1 MAPEAK
7 SQTEPSFASR
17 LMGPSANE
25 RQVKKP
31 AASPSRDGSGSERAE
46 ANKTSFAKAKPE
58 NRRKAQNG
66 DRDEKSRDSE
76 NVSANG
82 SGGSQ
87 QPQAPVKNEPSLK
100 DESLSAKV
108 DERAGA
114 PSGIGKLIEK
124 TDAQAEGER
133 KVSGST
139 EMTLAGL
146 VDAIARKAD
155 LNSKGPKI
163 DSETLS
169 LLESFKGEQVTVKQL
184 GVQQFMARM
193 KEAFDIDPEEIVQ
206 AFTKLDQKTLLSS
219 PEQAKD
225 AFLNNLD
232 VDGEDMPLA
241 GEMYDQMVEITG
253 RAEMNEKFANLEGV
267 KFEVLSPK
275 DASAKRLNDGLN
287 RMNDSFFAPSQRQ
300 LKAQPMSGED
310 MSAQIARLQQERGA
324 AQPKNSL
331 QAGAL
336 AEAALTA
343 QKNPIA
349 DDVVD
354 GSSSDGFDE
363 IEGLSVLDSK
373 ESSVTKLSS
382 SLEGMA
388 GAQAS
393 SSFDGGMNQQNGQGS
408 SDLSGSQ
415 GKNFM
420 GQVKKSQAAET
431 AKTGGKSFAAEAGEA
446 KDDSKASPA
455 NDSSAFSNVSGPQMP
470 LDKRPLVGSV
480 AMIVDPKATDKDQ
493 TVNVRELIK
502 QAQVMLRRG
511 GGEMK
516 IEMSPEGM
524 GQIHLKVAVENGH
537 VNLQMI
543 TESDA
548 AKKMLEN
555 GLHELKAG
563 LAAHKLHVE
572 RAQIEIGNE
581 IQKQLD
587 QQSQQEQARQQAR
600 QSAMD
605 FMGNFRENNEGFRQA
620 FAGDPFGNG
629 RGYGRPERRSPINP
643 EPVVSSAG
651 ARRSDD
657 GRRLNLVA

>member
-1 MAPEAK
+1 
-7 SQTEPSFASR
+7 
-17 LMGPSANE
+17 MGPSANE

-31 AASPSRDGSGSERAE
+31 AASVSRDGSGAERAE
-46 ANKTSFAKAKPE
+46 TNNTSFAKTKPE
-58 NRRKAQNG
+58 NRRKTPNG
-66 DRDEKSRDSE
+66 DRDEKSRDSQ

-82 SGGSQ
+82 AVGSQ

-100 DESLSAKV
+100 DESQSVKV
-108 DERAGA
+108 DVRAGA

-124 TDAQAEGER
+124 ADAQGEGER

-232 VDGEDMPLA
+232 VDGEDMSLA

-310 MSAQIARLQQERGA
+310 MNAQIARLQQERGLE
-324 AQPKNSL
+324 QPKNSL
-331 QAGAL
+331 QASAL
-336 AEAALTA
+336 AEAALAA
-343 QKNPIA
+343 QKSPVA
-349 DDVVD
+349 DDVAD
-354 GSSSDGFDE
+354 DSSRDGFDE
-363 IEGLSVLDSK
+363 VEGLSALGSK
-373 ESSVTKLSS
+373 ESSAAKLSS
-382 SLEGMA
+382 SLEGMTV
-388 GAQAS
+388 AQAS

-431 AKTGGKSFAAEAGEA
+431 AKTGGKSFAAETGEA
-446 KDDSKASPA
+446 KNDSEASSA
-455 NDSSAFSNVSGPQMP
+455 NDSSAFSNVSGSQMS
-470 LDKRPLVGSV
+470 LDKRPLVGSPA

-493 TVNVRELIK
+493 AVNVRELIK